1 MLTCWHPFDNE
12 CECRKPKPGLIF
24 NAQKSFNIDLKKS
37 FFIGDRWRDINA
49 GYRAGCQTLF
59 ISRGYSEKLQ
69 RQPDRK
75 FFSSRDALLW
85 IINYQ

>member
-12 CECRKPKPGLIF
+12 CEYRKPKPGLIF

-37 FFIGDRWRDINA
+37 FFVGDRWRDINA

-59 ISRGYSEKLQ
+59 ISRGYSESYKDNQ
-69 RQPDRK
+69 TES
-75 FFSSRDALLW
+75 FSYLGMR
-85 IINYQ
+85 YYG